1 MKLKKGMKISLVTIV
16 DGIVTATTKD
26 GNEITLTSSQRK
38 ALTSYKNNADYVE
51 NIQKIFS
58 NKDILDE
65 NFKVVKN
72 DKVVFYIK

>member
-16 DGIVTATTKD
+16 NGIVTALTKE

-38 ALTSYKNNADYVE
+38 ALTSYKNNAKYVE

-65 NFKVVKN
+65 DFKVVKN
-72 DKVVFYIK
+72 DKVVFYMK

>member
-26 GNEITLTSSQRK
+26 GYEITLTSSQRK
-38 ALTSYKNNADYVE
+38 ALTSYKNNAKYVE

-65 NFKVVKN
+65 DFKVIKN
-72 DKVVFYIK
+72 DKVVFYMK

>member
-16 DGIVTATTKD
+16 DGIVTALTKE

-38 ALTSYKNNADYVE
+38 ALTSYKNNANYVE

-58 NKDILDE
+58 NKDILDDD
-65 NFKVVKN
+65 FKVVKN
-72 DKVVFYIK
+72 DKVVFYMK

>member
-16 DGIVTATTKD
+16 DGIVTALTKE

-38 ALTSYKNNADYVE
+38 ALTSYKNNAKYVE

-65 NFKVVKN
+65 DFKVMKN
-72 DKVVFYIK
+72 DKVVFYMK

>member
-16 DGIVTATTKD
+16 DGMVTALTKE

-38 ALTSYKNNADYVE
+38 ALTSYKNNANYVE

-58 NKDILDE
+58 NKDILDDD
-65 NFKVVKN
+65 FKVVKN
-72 DKVVFYIK
+72 DKVVFYMK